1 MTTGWLA
8 GHGANVMG
16 DDWMLNNEILRM
28 LSRVLEADAADIAA
42 LARLSSVEANAA
54 DVEPLL
60 LRQGEPGWRECS
72 DLFLAHFLEGLV
84 INQRGR
90 DESRPQRPIEA
101 PVTNNMVLKKLRAA
115 FELREEDMHAIF
127 EAADVVLTKA
137 ELNALF
143 RKPGN
148 KHYRACS
155 DELLQSFIEGMAL
168 SGSGGEEQI

>member
-1 MTTGWLA
+1 
-8 GHGANVMG
+8 
-16 DDWMLNNEILRM
+16 MLNNEILRM

-42 LARLSSVEANAA
+42 LARLSGAETDAA
-54 DVEPLL
+54 EVEPLL
-60 LRQGEPGWRECS
+60 RRQGEPGWRECS

-90 DESRPQRPIEA
+90 DQSRPPRPIET

-115 FELREEDMHAIF
+115 FELHDEDMHAIF
-127 EAADVVLTKA
+127 EAADVVLTKP

-143 RKPGN
+143 RKPDN

-155 DELLQSFIEGMAL
+155 
-168 SGSGGEEQI
+168 